1 MSGGHFD
8 YNQYQ
13 IQEIAE
19 SIEHLIDHNISGYL
33 DDNGQEQDRF
43 TKETIEEFEKAV
55 DILRKAFVYTKRIDW
70 LVSGDDG
77 EDTFHE
83 RLKEDL
89 DKLTN
94 ENKTS

>member
-8 YNQYQ
+8 YSQYK
-13 IQEIAE
+13 IEEIAE
-19 SIEHLIDHNISGYL
+19 DIEYLIDHNISGYL
-33 DDNGQEQDRF
+33 DEDGNKQDRF
-43 TKETIEEFEKAV
+43 TKETIDEFQKAV
-55 DILRKAFVYTKRIDW
+55 DILRKTFVYVHRIDW
-70 LVSGDDG
+70 LVSADDG